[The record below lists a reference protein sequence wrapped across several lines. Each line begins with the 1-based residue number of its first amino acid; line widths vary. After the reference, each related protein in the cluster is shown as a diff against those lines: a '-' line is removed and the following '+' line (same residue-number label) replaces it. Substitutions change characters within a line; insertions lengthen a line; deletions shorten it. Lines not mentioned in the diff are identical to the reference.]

1 MHGAVGSD
9 HYGSVGAERD
19 ERLRRRFPV
28 RARELAVAEA
38 QHEVTITRPFLMSQR
53 EVKQSQ
59 WSRWMDTTPS
69 FFDCEA
75 CPLDRVSWWDAIAYA
90 NALSVEEELE
100 PCYLVD
106 ECEGTPGSGCE
117 EGIGGCDG
125 DYRCESIVFVGLDCT
140 GFRLPTEAE
149 WEYAARAGTQTA
161 FYSGDLTALDE
172 ARLAEG
178 AATLVDFNNRLAR
191 VAGLV
196 ESFDARSGVIREAT
210 KERLR
215 KRAGQLELETGL
227 VDEARLHQEIVIAA
241 DRLDIT
247 EEIVRLRS
255 HIEQF
260 HLVVA
265 SAGPD
270 SMIGRKLDFLLQE
283 FGREANTVGSK
294 ANDAP
299 LAHDVVELKTE
310 LERIREQVQNI
321 E

>member
-1 MHGAVGSD
+1 MTESTRVQGLRSMTGFGSASFTL
-9 HYGSVGAERD
+9 GGVAFEVEVRSVNHRHLD
-19 ERLRRRFPV
+19 LRLKLPRQF
-28 RARELAVAEA
+28 A
-38 QHEVTITRPFLMSQR
+38 S
-53 EVKQSQ
+53 
-59 WSRWMDTTPS
+59 
-69 FFDCEA
+69 
-75 CPLDRVSWWDAIAYA
+75 
-90 NALSVEEELE
+90 
-100 PCYLVD
+100 
-106 ECEGTPGSGCE
+106 
-117 EGIGGCDG
+117 
-125 DYRCESIVFVGLDCT
+125 CESAVRDCVPRHVGRGKVDVTLNLAAGASAVSELDIDHDLAGQYVEAAGELSRKFHISGSLDVASLIGMPGVTRFVEPGIEEDEMSVVVCDAVDC
-140 GFRLPTEAE
+140 A
-149 WEYAARAGTQTA
+149 
-161 FYSGDLTALDE
+161 LTALDE

-178 AATLVDFNNRLAR
+178 AATLVDFNKRLAR
-191 VAGLV
+191 VADLV
-196 ESFDARSGVIREAT
+196 ESLDARSGVVREAT

-227 VDEARLHQEIVIAA
+227 IDEARLHQEIVIAA
-241 DRLDIT
+241 DRLDVT

-260 HLVVA
+260 HSVVA

-270 SMIGRKLDFLLQE
+270 SMVGRKLDFLLQE